1 MTRVTGRLRRGWA
14 ALSTGE
20 RVVLAAWAMIA
31 VQLVLR
37 GWAVAGSWF
46 YADDFIFL
54 GKVAR
59 GEATTEW
66 LFEPHNIHLMPIGLW
81 LTKLVGSVGAFSW
94 GAAAAEILVLQLLA
108 SLACW
113 WMLRTFFGDRPGTL
127 VPLGAFL
134 FLPMSFPTVVW
145 WAAVVNQLPHQAALY
160 ACLAAHVIYL
170 RERKRWALVMAT
182 VFFTL
187 ALGSYTKGLLVPVLL
202 VLVAVLYFAEG
213 GLLRRPWRALVDY
226 WQAWT
231 AYGVVAAGY
240 LAVYLTTVPGTGR
253 PDLKVLAETVDLSL
267 TTSLAPS
274 MLGGPWVWSSL
285 NQVGG
290 VGPRLFVDTPTSLV
304 ALSWLVLGMLA
315 LVVVLRRRRAWF
327 ALLVLAVYALASAVL
342 VGAGRAGDFGV
353 ASASLELRY
362 FADLSGVVAL
372 CLGLA
377 TLPVRGAVGSSEP
390 RTPVV
395 LDLRVGRRWV
405 AAGLAVVL
413 AGSLWSSWTYARPW
427 HDPVQMPQEQWVANA
442 SEALTEEPVDIP
454 DTTVPDTV
462 LWGAGF
468 PGNLVSRLLS
478 PLGDRVRVVD
488 SGTDLQM
495 LDAEGHLRPAA
506 VADLP
511 RTEPGPDGKCGYS
524 ITETTEIEI
533 VPVLD
538 FDFWLTISYLAGQD
552 GRMTV
557 SAGRTQVE
565 VPVERGLHTAYVRT
579 QGAYDSVTITPD
591 EGTTLCVDNLN
602 VGFLTPLAGS
612 EEEQ

>member
-1 MTRVTGRLRRGWA
+1 MRRVPGRLRRTWA
-14 ALSTGE
+14 ALSTSE
-20 RVVLAAWAMIA
+20 RVVLAAWTMIA
-31 VQLVLR
+31 VQLLLR

-54 GKVAR
+54 GKEAT
-59 GEATTEW
+59 GEATTAW
-66 LFEPHNIHLMPIGLW
+66 LFEPHNIHLMPLGLW
-81 LTKLVGSVGAFSW
+81 LTKLVGAVGAFSW
-94 GAAAAEILVLQLLA
+94 TAAAAEILVLQLLA

-170 RERKRWALVMAT
+170 RERRRWALVMAT
-182 VFFTL
+182 VFFAL

-213 GLLRRPWRALVDY
+213 GVLRRPWRALVDY

-231 AYGVVAAGY
+231 AYGVVALSY

-253 PDLKVLAETVDLSL
+253 PDLGVLAETVDLSL

-315 LVVVLRRRRAWF
+315 LVAVLRRRRAWF
-327 ALLVLAVYALASAVL
+327 ALLILAVYALASAVL

-362 FADLSGVVAL
+362 FADLSGVFAL

-395 LDLRVGRRWV
+395 LDLHVGRRWV

-413 AGSLWSSWTYARPW
+413 AGSLWSSWSYARPW

-442 SEALTEEPVDIP
+442 TEALTAEPVEIP

-468 PGNLVSRLLS
+468 PANLVSRLLS
-478 PLGDRVRVVD
+478 PLGDRVQVVD
-488 SGTDLQM
+488 HGTDLRM
-495 LDAEGHLRPAA
+495 LDGEGNLRPAT

-511 RTEPGPDGKCGYS
+511 RTEPGPDGQCGYS
-524 ITETTEIEI
+524 VTEETEIEI

-552 GRMTV
+552 GSMTV
-557 SAGRTQVE
+557 SAGRTKVE

-579 QGAYDSVTITPD
+579 QGAYGSVTLTPA

-602 VGFLTPLAGS
+602 VGFLTPLDAPQ
-612 EEEQ
+612 EDE

>member
-1 MTRVTGRLRRGWA
+1 MRRVTARVRRTWS

-20 RVVLAAWAMIA
+20 RVVLVAWAMIA
-31 VQLVLR
+31 LQLVLR

-54 GKVAR
+54 GTVAR
-59 GEATTEW
+59 GEATTDW
-66 LFEPHNIHLMPIGLW
+66 LFSPHNIHLMPLGLW
-81 LTKLVGSVGAFSW
+81 LTTLVGAVGAFSW
-94 GAAAAEILVLQLLA
+94 TAAVAEILVLQLLA

-113 WMLRTFFGDRPGTL
+113 WMLRTFFGDRPGIL

-160 ACLAAHVIYL
+160 ACLAAHVVYL
-170 RERKRWALVMAT
+170 RERRRWALVMAT
-182 VFFTL
+182 VFFAL

-231 AYGVVAAGY
+231 AYGVVTAGY
-240 LAVYLTTVPGTGR
+240 LVTYLTTVPSTGR
-253 PDLKVLAETVDLSL
+253 PDLQVLADTVDLSL

-274 MLGGPWVWSSL
+274 MLGGPWVWTSL

-290 VGPRLFVDTPTSLV
+290 VGPRLFVDTPASLV

-315 LVVVLRRRRAWF
+315 LVAVLRRRRAWF
-327 ALLVLAVYALASAVL
+327 AILVLAVYALASAVL

-377 TLPVRGAVGSSEP
+377 LLPVRGAVGSSEP

-395 LDLRVGRRWV
+395 LDLHVGRRWV

-413 AGSLWSSWTYARPW
+413 AGSLWSSFAYARPW
-427 HDPVQMPQEQWVANA
+427 HDPEQMPQEQWIANA
-442 SEALTEEPVDIP
+442 TEGLTAEPVEIP
-454 DTTVPDTV
+454 DTPVPDSV
-462 LWGAGF
+462 LWAAGF
-468 PGNLVSRLLS
+468 PANLVSRLLS
-478 PLGDRVRVVD
+478 PLGDRVQVVD
-488 SGTDLQM
+488 QGTDLKM
-495 LDAEGHLRPAA
+495 LDDRGRLRPATIPD
-506 VADLP
+506 VP
-511 RTEPGPDGKCGYS
+511 RTQPGPDGACGYAVRES
-524 ITETTEIEI
+524 TKIQI

-538 FDFWLTISYLAGQD
+538 FDFWLTISYLGAQD
-552 GRMTV
+552 GTMTV
-557 SAGRTQVE
+557 SAGRTE
-565 VPVERGLHTAYVRT
+565 TELPVERGPHTAYVRT
-579 QGAYDSVTITPD
+579 QGAYDSVTLTPAP
-591 EGTTLCVDNLN
+591 GTTLCVDNLN
-602 VGFLTPLAGS
+602 VGFLAPLDVP